1 MYKLEQLRTSW
12 IYYSSCKEAAKF
24 DKGAAAAAYG
34 GAATLEALVKNLTNL
49 TAAKT

>member
-1 MYKLEQLRTSW
+1 MYC
-12 IYYSSCKEAAKF
+12 SSCKRAAKF
-24 DKGAAAAAYG
+24 DKGAASAAYE